1 MPRMTLEWQKLALR
15 RVHSKDTT
23 MLHALL
29 KSSMRAS
36 LLYRSLLALACSV
49 IPSLASA
56 AATLSWVPGSLDI
69 VRGQVAYMDLRISG
83 LTEDSVWNYFVGV
96 TYDPSVVHLT
106 GVSWGDG
113 AGHNQLVCPGAT
125 PETCIWIG
133 SRIETNLYDWP
144 RQEGSYYFAE
154 NANGLNWSEE
164 NLNAIQLDDFVLL
177 HLRFI
182 GMNEGTTS
190 LAAGGYY
197 GSSAWFST
205 YHELPTTVAQVD
217 VMLTEPASWLLCLP
231 GLAAL
236 LARRALVAPARR
248 RIR

>member
-1 MPRMTLEWQKLALR
+1 MSHE
-15 RVHSKDTT
+15 
-23 MLHALL
+23 LL
-29 KSSMRAS
+29 KSSMSKS

-56 AATLSWVPGSLDI
+56 AAVLSWVPGSLDI

-83 LTEDSVWNYFVGV
+83 LTEDSVWNYYVDV

-106 GVSWGDG
+106 DVSWGDG
-113 AGHNQLVCPGAT
+113 ARHDQLVCPGAT
-125 PETCIWIG
+125 LETCTWIG
-133 SRIETNLYDWP
+133 SNIATSLYEGS
-144 RQEGSYYFAE
+144 RQEGRDYFAE
-154 NANGLNWSEE
+154 NANGLNWSGE
-164 NLNAIQLDDFVLL
+164 NLDAIQQDDFVLL
-177 HLRFI
+177 HLKFV

-190 LAAGGYY
+190 LTAGGYY
-197 GSSAWFST
+197 GSSAWVST
-205 YHELPTTVAQVD
+205 YHELPTTAAQVD

-236 LARRALVAPARR
+236 LARRALVAPAWR